1 MTLTATQQ
9 HKMALHNII
18 HCCRLNCHTEHE
30 VLQINSN
37 EPAAAVLAMAV
48 LLQCFRIKH
57 TQ

>member
-9 HKMALHNII
+9 HKVAYNII
-18 HCCRLNCHTEHE
+18 YTEHE